1 MGPEVRPVIRWL
13 ILLGGLALVVTG
25 TVATFVGRLALPAGI
40 AIVVG
45 AAGCLVAAI
54 GRWPASLSWGNAS
67 VAFAI
72 TNQIRNEIDDVLA
85 EAPAAAKPSLER
97 VRDIVSAV
105 QVDQTPRVAAAIAYD
120 DEIEAAL
127 RRVVPDARIRR
138 DTEWSRDRPDFWVL
152 INDRELRIET
162 KHVGSATSFSGSS
175 LDALFDQMSGSSR
188 LLVIT
193 NAVDVSR
200 ARDRVAG
207 NLGDRGAVI
216 TWRSPADD
224 GELRRGISLLLD
236 PANRPSGGAAG

>member
-1 MGPEVRPVIRWL
+1 M

-25 TVATFVGRLALPAGI
+25 AIATYIGRLALPAGI
-40 AIVVG
+40 SIVVG
-45 AAGCLVAAI
+45 AAACLLAAI

-72 TNQIRNEIDDVLA
+72 TNQIRNEIDDVIDT
-85 EAPAAAKPSLER
+85 APESAKASLER
-97 VRDIVSAV
+97 VRDMVSAV

-127 RRVVPDARIRR
+127 RRIVPDARMRR
-138 DTEWSRDRPDFWVL
+138 DTEWSRDRPDFWLLV
-152 INDRELRIET
+152 DGHELYLET

-175 LDALFDQMSGSSR
+175 LESLFGQFDTSGR

-193 NAVDVSR
+193 NAADVHR
-200 ARDRVAG
+200 GRNRVAER
-207 NLGDRGAVI
+207 LGDRGAVI

-224 GELRRGISLLLD
+224 AELARVISSLLAVAD
-236 PANRPSGGAAG
+236 APEPR

>member
-45 AAGCLVAAI
+45 AAGCLLAAI
-54 GRWPASLSWGNAS
+54 GQWPASLSWGNAS

-152 INDRELRIET
+152 VNDRELRIET

>member
-1 MGPEVRPVIRWL
+1 M
-13 ILLGGLALVVTG
+13 
-25 TVATFVGRLALPAGI
+25 
-40 AIVVG
+40 
-45 AAGCLVAAI
+45 
-54 GRWPASLSWGNAS
+54 GNAS

>member
-1 MGPEVRPVIRWL
+1 MGPEVSPLVRWM

-25 TVATFVGRLALPAGI
+25 AIATYIGRLALPAGI
-40 AIVVG
+40 SIVVG
-45 AAGCLVAAI
+45 AAACLLAAI

-72 TNQIRNEIDDVLA
+72 TNQIRNEIDDVIDT
-85 EAPAAAKPSLER
+85 APESAKASLER
-97 VRDIVSAV
+97 VRDMVSAV

-127 RRVVPDARIRR
+127 RRIVPDARMRR
-138 DTEWSRDRPDFWVL
+138 DTEWSRDRPDFWLLV
-152 INDRELRIET
+152 DGHELYLET

-175 LDALFDQMSGSSR
+175 LESLFGQFDTSGR

-193 NAVDVSR
+193 NAADVHR
-200 ARDRVAG
+200 GRNRVAER
-207 NLGDRGAVI
+207 LGDRGAVI

-224 GELRRGISLLLD
+224 AELARVISSLLAVAD
-236 PANRPSGGAAG
+236 APEPR

>member
-1 MGPEVRPVIRWL
+1 MVLPWVRRIRWL

-45 AAGCLVAAI
+45 AAGCLLAAI
-54 GRWPASLSWGNAS
+54 GQWPASLSWGNAS

-127 RRVVPDARIRR
+127 RRVVPDAASDETLSGRA
-138 DTEWSRDRPDFWVL
+138 TGPTSGCWSTTASCASRP
-152 INDRELRIET
+152 NT
-162 KHVGSATSFSGSS
+162 
-175 LDALFDQMSGSSR
+175 
-188 LLVIT
+188 
-193 NAVDVSR
+193 
-200 ARDRVAG
+200 
-207 NLGDRGAVI
+207 
-216 TWRSPADD
+216 
-224 GELRRGISLLLD
+224 
-236 PANRPSGGAAG
+236 